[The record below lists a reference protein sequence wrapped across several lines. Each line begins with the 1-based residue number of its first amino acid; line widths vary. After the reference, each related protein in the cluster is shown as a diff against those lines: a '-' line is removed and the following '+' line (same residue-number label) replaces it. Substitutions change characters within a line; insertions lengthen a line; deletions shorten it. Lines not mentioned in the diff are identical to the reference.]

1 MEYFDYK
8 VIETIKKEMNLT
20 NEKLGLI
27 FDMKAQSVSNKLN
40 RKSKWNIIDLYKL
53 VEYFDDGSE
62 ISIKKSQGV
71 IKLHIYLYDR
81 KQRIRMHKCYTIS
94 QEEF

>member
-20 NEKLGLI
+20 NEELGLI

-62 ISIKKSQGV
+62 ISIKGMGRSSSGV
-71 IKLHIYLYDR
+71 EVGNGKGNND
-81 KQRIRMHKCYTIS
+81 Q
-94 QEEF
+94 